1 MTASMQGDLARGNR
15 LGAAVAERCGGGT
28 RPAGRC
34 ADTAEPCRN
43 GHPCA
48 LCGRDTDDRLT
59 NLCNAA
65 DMADDAPIGVL
76 LGADSLVGTRTGV
89 GRLTL
94 EVARLLRQSPAVGE
108 LALLV
113 GGSCLPAHALE
124 ALPRPPGGS
133 GIARRLGAVL
143 PGATTLHASWQR
155 RRMHRLATPITRRMG
170 GRVVYHEANFIARPF
185 DGVTVVTVHDLSWLA
200 DPSWHPAKRVAWL
213 ERRLPGTLAQASRFV
228 SVSDFTAHEMTRW
241 LGIDRSR
248 IDVVR
253 PGVSGIFRPLPQH
266 AAGAALRRFDL
277 TDRGY
282 TLAVSTLEPR
292 KNFDRL
298 LAAHAMLP
306 PALRQRFPLV
316 IAGGHGWGDRLTSD
330 LADRARRSGTLRLI
344 GRVTD
349 DDLVALYAR
358 CAVFAYPSLYEGFG
372 LPVLEAMACGA
383 PVAASCTT
391 AVGETAGDA
400 ALLFNPQD
408 VAAVAATLGRVL
420 DRRGPGRGIGSTRS
434 GTYGRVRP
442 VAADDGG
449 SARELAECAGGL
461 ISLSPRRRECRQHRF
476 GIGHIYTWWR
486 GACAPSFLQPPGRP
500 VSDHQ
505 PGGYADQP
513 PEHTGHD
520 ASGRDSCL
528 PRSRLTIHCVPLRS
542 VNRARMRRVR
552 CQITSQAATPT
563 SPQNRP
569 DTTPPMTIPVAVCS
583 GPPSPSIVSGSLVR
597 PSDRADVST
606 SRSIGAPPSR
616 P

>member
-1 MTASMQGDLARGNR
+1 
-15 LGAAVAERCGGGT
+15 
-28 RPAGRC
+28 
-34 ADTAEPCRN
+34 
-43 GHPCA
+43 
-48 LCGRDTDDRLT
+48 
-59 NLCNAA
+59 
-65 DMADDAPIGVL
+65 MADDAPIGVL
-76 LGADSLVGTRTGV
+76 LGADSLVGMRTGV

-133 GIARRLGAVL
+133 GIARTLGAVL

-155 RRMHRLATPITRRMG
+155 RRMRRLATPMTRRMG
-170 GRVVYHEANFIARPF
+170 GRVVYHEANLIARPF

-200 DPSWHPAKRVAWL
+200 DPSWHPAERVAWL

-228 SVSDFTAHEMTRW
+228 KRLRLHRARDDTMAGHRSITHRCGPSRRVGDLPPFDAAHWRRRRSDASIWRIAATS
-241 LGIDRSR
+241 SR
-248 IDVVR
+248 
-253 PGVSGIFRPLPQH
+253 
-266 AAGAALRRFDL
+266 
-277 TDRGY
+277 
-282 TLAVSTLEPR
+282 VSTLEPR

-400 ALLFNPQD
+400 PSCSI
-408 VAAVAATLGRVL
+408 
-420 DRRGPGRGIGSTRS
+420 RRTWLP
-434 GTYGRVRP
+434 
-442 VAADDGG
+442 
-449 SARELAECAGGL
+449 
-461 ISLSPRRRECRQHRF
+461 SPRRSAGYWQM
-476 GIGHIYTWWR
+476 
-486 GACAPSFLQPPGRP
+486 RP
-500 VSDHQ
+500 W
-505 PGGYADQP
+505 PRNWAD
-513 PEHTGHD
+513 
-520 ASGRDSCL
+520 
-528 PRSRLTIHCVPLRS
+528 
-542 VNRARMRRVR
+542 
-552 CQITSQAATPT
+552 
-563 SPQNRP
+563 
-569 DTTPPMTIPVAVCS
+569 AVCNVQAGHHWGRMTAGLLAS
-583 GPPSPSIVSGSLVR
+583 WRKAL
-597 PSDRADVST
+597 AD
-606 SRSIGAPPSR
+606 
-616 P
+616 